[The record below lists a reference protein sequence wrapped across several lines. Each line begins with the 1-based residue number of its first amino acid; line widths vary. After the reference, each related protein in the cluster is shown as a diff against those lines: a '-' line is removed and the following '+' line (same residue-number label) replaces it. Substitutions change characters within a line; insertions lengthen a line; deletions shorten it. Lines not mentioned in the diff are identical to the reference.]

1 VKPVDTIRL
10 CVTRCAKARDGR
22 GPWQAE
28 RVCTNALIRAGGTPA
43 IAADVAAAARRIGEW
58 LKARQ

>member
-1 VKPVDTIRL
+1 MLTTTKTIRQ
-10 CVTRCAKARDGR
+10 CIDRCRKAQDGR

-28 RVCTNALIRAGGTPA
+28 RACAAALARTGNPK

-58 LKARQ
+58 LKGAA